1 MCFGAAATQPFS
13 LACRRWPSEGR
24 ASERR
29 PWTRARARAAEV
41 LVLDASPSSLG
52 LVVGVVVLD
61 LGGVALPP
69 ARAGT
74 QTRGLPHDGAGALG
88 QPVAALPAL
97 LQAAVADAAMPHLHG
112 QARMPVQG
120 PQSKQRAVVAR
131 GAVDVVDDGRALGV
145 LQPWLQGQPFE
156 RWEPHFA
163 QT

>member
-1 MCFGAAATQPFS
+1 MFGAAAAQPFS
-13 LACRRWPSEGR
+13 LPCRRWPSEGR

-112 QARMPVQG
+112 QARMPVPG
-120 PQSKQRAVVAR
+120 PQSKQRAAVAR
-131 GAVDVVDDGRALGV
+131 DAVDVVDDGRALGV